1 MLAKLL
7 VVRGQPQGKLLVFPS
22 GEYVIGRG
30 DECHIRPNSSWV
42 SRQHCILNVS
52 EESVTLKDLGSTN
65 GTLVNGRRVMGER
78 QLSDGDHVQIGPLV
92 FKLSVAL
99 VDVREAA
106 QNDTALHCLETAESE
121 ALARTTKDE
130 PTLNDV
136 DLSAHLPAVRR

>member
-42 SRQHCILNVS
+42 SRQHCILHVS

-99 VDVREAA
+99 VDVQEAA
-106 QNDTALHCLETAESE
+106 QNETALHCLETAESE
-121 ALARTTKDE
+121 ALARATKDE
-130 PTLNDV
+130 PTLHDA
-136 DLSAHLPAVRR
+136 DLSSHLPAVRR

>member
-1 MLAKLL
+1 MHAKLL

-52 EESVTLKDLGSTN
+52 EDGVSLKDLGSTN
-65 GTLVNGRRVMGER
+65 GTLVNGRRVMGES

-92 FKLSVAL
+92 FKLSVAATAE
-99 VDVREAA
+99 VHEAS
-106 QNDTALHCLETAESE
+106 QNETALHCLETAETR
-121 ALARTTKDE
+121 ALGLTAKT
-130 PTLNDV
+130 PTLQDA
-136 DLSAHLPAVRR
+136 DAASPEPLTSR